1 MRRHGGD
8 VPDAGEHVH
17 PEWASHFAVAQVA
30 AASRPRMP
38 KIRKYM
44 SYFEEAWSL
53 LKSTNSCL
61 KVLMKLITDTWDISQ
76 LIY

>member
-1 MRRHGGD
+1 MRRHSGD

-30 AASRPRMP
+30 AASRSRMP

-44 SYFEEAWSL
+44 SYFQTAWSL
-53 LKSTNSCL
+53 LELISNCV
-61 KVLMKLITDTWDISQ
+61 KVLIKLVTMESVSKF
-76 LIY
+76 